1 MGDRVLQSFT
11 FFFLLSIFLS
21 SDPSIAVKP
30 PLEAIHQS
38 KKLEYEQLPVI
49 FSPSIS
55 ASTQLDTIPII
66 NPTPPTTA
74 TPIILP
80 ASPPPPLITT
90 LPPPTT
96 TIPTMAPPPPTT
108 TTTTTPTTSGGAW
121 CVASPTASETALQV
135 GLDYACG
142 YGGADCSAIQAGQSC
157 YNPNTIRNH
166 ASYAFNDYYQK
177 NPVPTSCVFGGVAQ
191 LTYTDPKTI
200 FAKQY
205 FCVLCKMKTGEQEYI
220 TVRQTSSGN
229 CHYAT
234 PRATTSTPTPPTT
247 IPSSPPPPSYS
258 TTTPINPYTTPSAP
272 TVYGSEPT
280 SSPSSADSVSQNLM
294 LLFTMA
300 CFSLL
305 AANHL

>member
-1 MGDRVLQSFT
+1 M
-11 FFFLLSIFLS
+11 S

-96 TIPTMAPPPPTT
+96 TIPSMAPPPPTT

-191 LTYTDPKTI
+191 LTYTDPSKIRISTKIPAKHLCPII
-200 FAKQY
+200 FFIFKFLLFRKENQWEVQKHSVFTVLAFVRKQFSHNSTFVFSAKW
-205 FCVLCKMKTGEQEYI
+205 KQEYI
-220 TVRQTSSGN
+220 TVRQTS
-229 CHYAT
+229 
-234 PRATTSTPTPPTT
+234 R
-247 IPSSPPPPSYS
+247 
-258 TTTPINPYTTPSAP
+258 
-272 TVYGSEPT
+272 
-280 SSPSSADSVSQNLM
+280 
-294 LLFTMA
+294 
-300 CFSLL
+300 
-305 AANHL
+305 

>member
-49 FSPSIS
+49 FTPSIS

-191 LTYTDPKTI
+191 LTYTDP
-200 FAKQY
+200 
-205 FCVLCKMKTGEQEYI
+205 
-220 TVRQTSSGN
+220 SSGN

-258 TTTPINPYTTPSAP
+258 TTTPINPYTTPSVP

>member
-1 MGDRVLQSFT
+1 M
-11 FFFLLSIFLS
+11 S

-108 TTTTTPTTSGGAW
+108 TTTPTTSGGAW

-191 LTYTDPKTI
+191 LTYTDP
-200 FAKQY
+200 
-205 FCVLCKMKTGEQEYI
+205 
-220 TVRQTSSGN
+220 SSGN

-234 PRATTSTPTPPTT
+234 PRATTSTPTPPTM

-258 TTTPINPYTTPSAP
+258 TTTPINPYTTPSVP

>member
-1 MGDRVLQSFT
+1 M
-11 FFFLLSIFLS
+11 S

-38 KKLEYEQLPVI
+38 KKLEYEKIPEI
-49 FSPSIS
+49 SSPSIA
-55 ASTQLDTIPII
+55 ASSQLDTIPIV

-80 ASPPPPLITT
+80 ASPPPPLTTT
-90 LPPPTT
+90 LPPPVTT
-96 TIPTMAPPPPTT
+96 VPMTAPPPPTT
-108 TTTTTPTTSGGAW
+108 PTTTTTPPTTTTPTTSGGAW

-135 GLDYACG
+135 ALDYACG

-157 YNPNTIRNH
+157 YNPNSLRNH

-191 LTYTDPKTI
+191 LTYTDP
-200 FAKQY
+200 
-205 FCVLCKMKTGEQEYI
+205 
-220 TVRQTSSGN
+220 SSGN

-234 PRATTSTPTPPTT
+234 PRATTATPTPTPPST
-247 IPSSPPPPSYS
+247 PPPPSYS
-258 TTTPINPYTTPSAP
+258 GTTPINPYTTPTVP

-280 SSPSSADSVSQNLM
+280 SSPSSADSMSQNLM
-294 LLFTMA
+294 LLCTMA

-305 AANHL
+305 AANYL